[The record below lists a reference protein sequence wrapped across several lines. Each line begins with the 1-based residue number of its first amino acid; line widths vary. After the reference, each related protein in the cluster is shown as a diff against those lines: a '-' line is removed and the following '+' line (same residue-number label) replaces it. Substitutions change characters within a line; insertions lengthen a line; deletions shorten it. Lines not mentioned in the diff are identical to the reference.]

1 MIGIIQP
8 KWGLFCCLSEQAIRM
23 GKTINGIVV
32 FVDDYIPTLDERDV
46 TDLVNF
52 MVELFCAEKA
62 GEVQND

>member
-1 MIGIIQP
+1 
-8 KWGLFCCLSEQAIRM
+8 M

-52 MVELFCAEKA
+52 MVELFCTERTS
-62 GEVQND
+62 EVQND

>member
-1 MIGIIQP
+1 
-8 KWGLFCCLSEQAIRM
+8 M